1 MIVPNFN
8 LFLWF
13 LFVAIIVEAVCR
25 IILGLV
31 GEEKSQR
38 FGVIDVLSGIFW
50 LFVIAIV
57 FLT

>member
-8 LFLWF
+8 VFLWF
-13 LFVAIIVEAVCR
+13 LLVVTFVEAVCR

-38 FGVIDVLSGIFW
+38 FGVTDVLSGIFW
-50 LFVIAIV
+50 LFVIAIA